1 MAYRQLSPHAREGRL
16 ELQQA
21 AGVSGHNHVRVQR
34 RDMAR
39 FPVAE
44 LRGGFRLHQVVDSR
58 GTATDRGFG
67 NFQQFELRDAS
78 QQRARLRA
86 DALRVL
92 QVASVMIGDA
102 QTQGVAPGA
111 RLKPGQKLVLFQ
123 LRDSGKQNMFPPF
136 EMRTVRISPAQS

>member
-1 MAYRQLSPHAREGRL
+1 MDASSNSTIWRTGSFRLMRARAS

-39 FPVAE
+39 FSVTE
-44 LRGGFRLHQVVDSR
+44 LRGGFRLHQVVNSR
-58 GTATDRGFG
+58 GAAANRGFG
-67 NFQQFELRDAS
+67 DFQQFELRNAS

-92 QVASVMIGDA
+92 QVASVVVGDA
-102 QTQGVAPGA
+102 QAQCVARGA
-111 RLKPGQKLVLFQ
+111 RLKPGQKF
-123 LRDSGKQNMFPPF
+123 
-136 EMRTVRISPAQS
+136 